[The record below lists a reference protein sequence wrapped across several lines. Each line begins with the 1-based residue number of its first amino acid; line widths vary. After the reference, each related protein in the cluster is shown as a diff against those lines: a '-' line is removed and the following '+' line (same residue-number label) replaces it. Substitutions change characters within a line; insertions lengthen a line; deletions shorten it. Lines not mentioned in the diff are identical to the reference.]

1 MLKMIGDVLEVDLT
15 SDKKVKESLIVHL
28 RPTIFRLRYGTPQDN
43 ALIDFIKEEYKN
55 VFRASW
61 VISILFEESYHLQI
75 TEDEIGYIV
84 LYNQAA
90 IERKKHQYDALVI
103 TDSNMGHAQ
112 LIKERIRKFVPE
124 IGKLVFVSTHD
135 YKTEDYWDYD
145 LIISSKDM
153 KTKDKRVAVIPN
165 ILNKNGIVGLRNH
178 LDDMNSQMIENENP
192 FSPELIFAE
201 LKVQTKEECLQV
213 MCEAMKKKGVVKDDF
228 YGTVMERERNTTTTI
243 GNGISLPHGSPT
255 AVNEPKV
262 AVAILEEPVIWDDE
276 QIQIVFLLG
285 FKMNTRD
292 EIHRIQLFYKEYVS
306 LIDTEE
312 KIKML
317 RNRAS

>member
-1 MLKMIGDVLEVDLT
+1 MSIQILCSKFLGISEVELTLEQVRKYDNKLVEFVDRMLKMIGDVLEVDLT

-43 ALIDFIKEEYKN
+43 ALIDF
-55 VFRASW
+55 
-61 VISILFEESYHLQI
+61 
-75 TEDEIGYIV
+75 
-84 LYNQAA
+84 
-90 IERKKHQYDALVI
+90 
-103 TDSNMGHAQ
+103 
-112 LIKERIRKFVPE
+112 IKERIRKFVPE

-213 MCEAMKKKGVVKDDF
+213 MCEAMKK
-228 YGTVMERERNTTTTI
+228 RE
-243 GNGISLPHGSPT
+243 S
-255 AVNEPKV
+255 
-262 AVAILEEPVIWDDE
+262 
-276 QIQIVFLLG
+276 
-285 FKMNTRD
+285 
-292 EIHRIQLFYKEYVS
+292 
-306 LIDTEE
+306 
-312 KIKML
+312 
-317 RNRAS
+317 

>member
-1 MLKMIGDVLEVDLT
+1 MSIQILCSKFLGISEVELTLEQVRKYDNKLVEFVDRMLKMIGDVLEVDLT

-43 ALIDFIKEEYKN
+43 ALIDF
-55 VFRASW
+55 
-61 VISILFEESYHLQI
+61 
-75 TEDEIGYIV
+75 
-84 LYNQAA
+84 
-90 IERKKHQYDALVI
+90 
-103 TDSNMGHAQ
+103 
-112 LIKERIRKFVPE
+112 IKERIRKFVPE

-255 AVNEPKV
+255 AVNEPKG
-262 AVAILEEPVIWDDE
+262 AVA
-276 QIQIVFLLG
+276 FFRRTGHLG
-285 FKMNTRD
+285 
-292 EIHRIQLFYKEYVS
+292 
-306 LIDTEE
+306 
-312 KIKML
+312 
-317 RNRAS
+317 

>member
-1 MLKMIGDVLEVDLT
+1 M
-15 SDKKVKESLIVHL
+15 
-28 RPTIFRLRYGTPQDN
+28 
-43 ALIDFIKEEYKN
+43 
-55 VFRASW
+55 
-61 VISILFEESYHLQI
+61 ISILFEESYHLQI

-112 LIKERIRKFVPE
+112 LIKERIRKFVTE

-262 AVAILEEPVIWDDE
+262 AVA
-276 QIQIVFLLG
+276 FFRRTGHLG
-285 FKMNTRD
+285 
-292 EIHRIQLFYKEYVS
+292 
-306 LIDTEE
+306 
-312 KIKML
+312 
-317 RNRAS
+317 

>member
-1 MLKMIGDVLEVDLT
+1 MSIQILCSKFLGISEVELILEQVRKYDNKLVEFVDRMLKMIGDVLEVDLT

-43 ALIDFIKEEYKN
+43 ALIDF
-55 VFRASW
+55 
-61 VISILFEESYHLQI
+61 
-75 TEDEIGYIV
+75 
-84 LYNQAA
+84 
-90 IERKKHQYDALVI
+90 
-103 TDSNMGHAQ
+103 
-112 LIKERIRKFVPE
+112 IKERIRKFVPE

-178 LDDMNSQMIENENP
+178 LDGMNSQMIENENP

-262 AVAILEEPVIWDDE
+262 AVA
-276 QIQIVFLLG
+276 FFRRTGHLG
-285 FKMNTRD
+285 
-292 EIHRIQLFYKEYVS
+292 
-306 LIDTEE
+306 
-312 KIKML
+312 
-317 RNRAS
+317 

>member
-1 MLKMIGDVLEVDLT
+1 MSIQILCSKFLGISEVELTLEQVRKYDNKLVEFVDRMLKMIGDVLEVDLT

-43 ALIDFIKEEYKN
+43 ALIDF
-55 VFRASW
+55 
-61 VISILFEESYHLQI
+61 
-75 TEDEIGYIV
+75 
-84 LYNQAA
+84 
-90 IERKKHQYDALVI
+90 
-103 TDSNMGHAQ
+103 
-112 LIKERIRKFVPE
+112 IKERIRKFVPE

-262 AVAILEEPVIWDDE
+262 AVA
-276 QIQIVFLLG
+276 FFRRTGHLG
-285 FKMNTRD
+285 
-292 EIHRIQLFYKEYVS
+292 
-306 LIDTEE
+306 
-312 KIKML
+312 
-317 RNRAS
+317 

>member
-1 MLKMIGDVLEVDLT
+1 MSIQILCSKFLGISEVELILGQVRKYDNKLVEFVDRMLKMIGDVLEVDLT

-43 ALIDFIKEEYKN
+43 ALIDF
-55 VFRASW
+55 
-61 VISILFEESYHLQI
+61 
-75 TEDEIGYIV
+75 
-84 LYNQAA
+84 
-90 IERKKHQYDALVI
+90 
-103 TDSNMGHAQ
+103 
-112 LIKERIRKFVPE
+112 IKERIRKFVPE

-262 AVAILEEPVIWDDE
+262 AVA
-276 QIQIVFLLG
+276 FFRRTGHLG
-285 FKMNTRD
+285 
-292 EIHRIQLFYKEYVS
+292 
-306 LIDTEE
+306 
-312 KIKML
+312 
-317 RNRAS
+317 

>member
-1 MLKMIGDVLEVDLT
+1 MSIQILCSKFLGISEVELTLEQVRKYDNKLVEFVDRMLKMIGDVLEVDLT

-43 ALIDFIKEEYKN
+43 ALIDF
-55 VFRASW
+55 
-61 VISILFEESYHLQI
+61 
-75 TEDEIGYIV
+75 
-84 LYNQAA
+84 
-90 IERKKHQYDALVI
+90 
-103 TDSNMGHAQ
+103 
-112 LIKERIRKFVPE
+112 IKERIRKFVPE

-213 MCEAMKKKGVVKDDF
+213 MCEAMKKKGSRK
-228 YGTVMERERNTTTTI
+228 R
-243 GNGISLPHGSPT
+243 
-255 AVNEPKV
+255 
-262 AVAILEEPVIWDDE
+262 
-276 QIQIVFLLG
+276 
-285 FKMNTRD
+285 
-292 EIHRIQLFYKEYVS
+292 
-306 LIDTEE
+306 
-312 KIKML
+312 
-317 RNRAS
+317 

>member
-1 MLKMIGDVLEVDLT
+1 MSIQILCSKFLGISEVELILEQVRKYDNKLVEFVDRMLKMIGDVLEVDLT

-43 ALIDFIKEEYKN
+43 PLIDF
-55 VFRASW
+55 
-61 VISILFEESYHLQI
+61 
-75 TEDEIGYIV
+75 
-84 LYNQAA
+84 
-90 IERKKHQYDALVI
+90 
-103 TDSNMGHAQ
+103 
-112 LIKERIRKFVPE
+112 IKERIRKFVPE

-262 AVAILEEPVIWDDE
+262 AVA
-276 QIQIVFLLG
+276 FFRRTGHLG
-285 FKMNTRD
+285 
-292 EIHRIQLFYKEYVS
+292 
-306 LIDTEE
+306 
-312 KIKML
+312 
-317 RNRAS
+317 

>member
-1 MLKMIGDVLEVDLT
+1 LSIQILCSKFLGISEVELTLEQVRKYDNKLVEFVDRMLKMIGDVLEVDLT

-43 ALIDFIKEEYKN
+43 ALIDF
-55 VFRASW
+55 
-61 VISILFEESYHLQI
+61 
-75 TEDEIGYIV
+75 
-84 LYNQAA
+84 
-90 IERKKHQYDALVI
+90 
-103 TDSNMGHAQ
+103 
-112 LIKERIRKFVPE
+112 IKERIRKFVPE

-262 AVAILEEPVIWDDE
+262 AVA
-276 QIQIVFLLG
+276 FFRRTGHLG
-285 FKMNTRD
+285 
-292 EIHRIQLFYKEYVS
+292 
-306 LIDTEE
+306 
-312 KIKML
+312 
-317 RNRAS
+317 

>member
-1 MLKMIGDVLEVDLT
+1 MSIQILCSKFLGISEVELILEQVRKYDNKLVEFVDRMLKMIGDVLEVDLT

-75 TEDEIGYIV
+75 TEDEIGDIV

-135 YKTEDYWDYD
+135 YKTEDYWDY
-145 LIISSKDM
+145 
-153 KTKDKRVAVIPN
+153 
-165 ILNKNGIVGLRNH
+165 
-178 LDDMNSQMIENENP
+178 
-192 FSPELIFAE
+192 ELIFAE

-262 AVAILEEPVIWDDE
+262 AVA
-276 QIQIVFLLG
+276 FFRRTGHLG
-285 FKMNTRD
+285 
-292 EIHRIQLFYKEYVS
+292 
-306 LIDTEE
+306 
-312 KIKML
+312 
-317 RNRAS
+317 

>member
-1 MLKMIGDVLEVDLT
+1 MFHVHFLSEDILFLSIQILCSKFLGISEVELTLEQVRKYDNKLVEFVDRMLKMIGDVLEVDLT

-43 ALIDFIKEEYKN
+43 ALIDF
-55 VFRASW
+55 
-61 VISILFEESYHLQI
+61 
-75 TEDEIGYIV
+75 
-84 LYNQAA
+84 
-90 IERKKHQYDALVI
+90 
-103 TDSNMGHAQ
+103 
-112 LIKERIRKFVPE
+112 IKERIRKFVPE

-262 AVAILEEPVIWDDE
+262 AVA
-276 QIQIVFLLG
+276 FFRRTGHLG
-285 FKMNTRD
+285 
-292 EIHRIQLFYKEYVS
+292 
-306 LIDTEE
+306 
-312 KIKML
+312 
-317 RNRAS
+317 

>member
-1 MLKMIGDVLEVDLT
+1 MFHVHFLSEDILFLSIQILCSKFLGISEVELILEQVRKYDNKLVEFVDRMLKMIGDVLEVDLT

-43 ALIDFIKEEYKN
+43 ALIDF
-55 VFRASW
+55 
-61 VISILFEESYHLQI
+61 
-75 TEDEIGYIV
+75 
-84 LYNQAA
+84 
-90 IERKKHQYDALVI
+90 
-103 TDSNMGHAQ
+103 
-112 LIKERIRKFVPE
+112 IKERIRKFVPE

-262 AVAILEEPVIWDDE
+262 AVA
-276 QIQIVFLLG
+276 FFRRTGHLG
-285 FKMNTRD
+285 
-292 EIHRIQLFYKEYVS
+292 
-306 LIDTEE
+306 
-312 KIKML
+312 
-317 RNRAS
+317 

>member
-1 MLKMIGDVLEVDLT
+1 MSIQILCSKFLGISEVELTLEQVRKYDNKLVEFVDRMLKMIGDVLEVDLT

-43 ALIDFIKEEYKN
+43 ALIDFIKE
-55 VFRASW
+55 
-61 VISILFEESYHLQI
+61 
-75 TEDEIGYIV
+75 
-84 LYNQAA
+84 
-90 IERKKHQYDALVI
+90 
-103 TDSNMGHAQ
+103 
-112 LIKERIRKFVPE
+112 RIRKFVPE
-124 IGKLVFVSTHD
+124 IGELVFVSTHD

-262 AVAILEEPVIWDDE
+262 AVA
-276 QIQIVFLLG
+276 FFRRTGHLG
-285 FKMNTRD
+285 
-292 EIHRIQLFYKEYVS
+292 
-306 LIDTEE
+306 
-312 KIKML
+312 
-317 RNRAS
+317 

>member
-1 MLKMIGDVLEVDLT
+1 MSIQILCSKFLGISEVELILEQVRKYDNKLVEFVDRMLKMIGDVLEVDLT

-43 ALIDFIKEEYKN
+43 ALIDF
-55 VFRASW
+55 
-61 VISILFEESYHLQI
+61 
-75 TEDEIGYIV
+75 
-84 LYNQAA
+84 
-90 IERKKHQYDALVI
+90 
-103 TDSNMGHAQ
+103 
-112 LIKERIRKFVPE
+112 IKERIRKFVPE

-262 AVAILEEPVIWDDE
+262 AVA
-276 QIQIVFLLG
+276 FFRRTGHLG
-285 FKMNTRD
+285 
-292 EIHRIQLFYKEYVS
+292 
-306 LIDTEE
+306 
-312 KIKML
+312 
-317 RNRAS
+317 

>member
-1 MLKMIGDVLEVDLT
+1 MSIQILCSKFLGISEVELILEQVRKYDNKLVEFVDRMLKMIGDVLEVDLT

-43 ALIDFIKEEYKN
+43 ALIDF
-55 VFRASW
+55 
-61 VISILFEESYHLQI
+61 
-75 TEDEIGYIV
+75 
-84 LYNQAA
+84 
-90 IERKKHQYDALVI
+90 
-103 TDSNMGHAQ
+103 
-112 LIKERIRKFVPE
+112 IKERIRKFVPE

-255 AVNEPKV
+255 AVNEPQV
-262 AVAILEEPVIWDDE
+262 AVA
-276 QIQIVFLLG
+276 FFRRTGHLG
-285 FKMNTRD
+285 
-292 EIHRIQLFYKEYVS
+292 
-306 LIDTEE
+306 
-312 KIKML
+312 
-317 RNRAS
+317 